1 MYERNPFSSFFFS
14 FILEKRMQKEM
25 TIRGTPF
32 HTVLDLS
39 SNCEVACS
47 LSLVLFFLKKRKKEQ
62 TNIHCLFATFP
73 KTKSC
78 FSAYQKTEIL
88 CRCKKKKSLL
98 SSVYFLL
105 GMAKKKKKRR
115 RKSSSC
121 GTVSIKTV
129 CAAPSGPPLV
139 SSTGD
144 AGWTESTFFGSRCW
158 LMSDPKKDV
167 AC

>member
-47 LSLVLFFLKKRKKEQ
+47 LSLVLFFWKKEKKNKPISTACLRPFQKRSLASVHTKKRKFCVGAKRRKVS
-62 TNIHCLFATFP
+62 CRLFIFCWAWQR
-73 KTKSC
+73 K
-78 FSAYQKTEIL
+78 
-88 CRCKKKKSLL
+88 R
-98 SSVYFLL
+98 
-105 GMAKKKKKRR
+105 KKRR

>member
-1 MYERNPFSSFFFS
+1 MSGKEMYERNPFSSFFFS

-47 LSLVLFFLKKRKKEQ
+47 LSRSFFFEKKRKKEQ

-88 CRCKKKKSLL
+88 CRCKKKKKEEKSLVVCL
-98 SSVYFLL
+98 FLL
-105 GMAKKKKKRR
+105 GMAKKKKK
-115 RKSSSC
+115 KEESPLLVEQFLS
-121 GTVSIKTV
+121 K
-129 CAAPSGPPLV
+129 PSVRLQVGHH
-139 SSTGD
+139 
-144 AGWTESTFFGSRCW
+144 W
-158 LMSDPKKDV
+158 
-167 AC
+167 